1 MILVDPAR
9 LALENSD
16 AYPEPAFPRYSP
28 RTLERGSKMA
38 SGDPKVDLIG
48 SVSLF
53 QGLGR
58 KELEQIAQ
66 LVDDVDIPAGKV
78 LMRQGESGAE
88 MFVIASGSVRIERN
102 GEFIRNLGPGAAIGE
117 MALLSEGPRTATV
130 TTLEPTRILLAGH
143 REFHELMDQHPAIRM
158 KILEGLATKIR
169 MLDEAGAH

>member
-1 MILVDPAR
+1 
-9 LALENSD
+9 
-16 AYPEPAFPRYSP
+16 
-28 RTLERGSKMA
+28 MA
-38 SGDPKVDLIG
+38 SSDPKVDLIR

-88 MFVIASGSVRIERN
+88 MFIIAAGSVRIERN
-102 GEFIRNLGPGAAIGE
+102 GEFIRDSGPGTSIGE

-130 TTLEPTRILLAGH
+130 TATVPTRILLAGH
-143 REFHELMDQHPAIRM
+143 REFHQLMEEHPAIRM

-169 MLDEAGAH
+169 FLDQAGAH